1 MQKWAFKKV
10 TNSKSKKSQ
19 DKKKKMKYTLAFHA
33 EGKKLIIGEKWSYR
47 GWQRSFDFKEFDAK
61 VQDILD
67 KEGHYLDLEGDDRL
81 DLVIN
86 ADSDGHVDLK
96 KVQRRGKSS
105 KQGGRKLW
113 QMMGAWKMTF
123 E

>member
-1 MQKWAFKKV
+1 MTPSVAKKV
-10 TNSKSKKSQ
+10 IN
-19 DKKKKMKYTLAFHA
+19 
-33 EGKKLIIGEKWSYR
+33 GEKWPYR

-86 ADSDGHVDLK
+86 ADSEGHVDLK
-96 KVQRRGKSS
+96 KVQRKGKSS
-105 KQGGRKLW
+105 KQGGRN
-113 QMMGAWKMTF
+113 QRQIMGAWRMTF
-123 E
+123 D